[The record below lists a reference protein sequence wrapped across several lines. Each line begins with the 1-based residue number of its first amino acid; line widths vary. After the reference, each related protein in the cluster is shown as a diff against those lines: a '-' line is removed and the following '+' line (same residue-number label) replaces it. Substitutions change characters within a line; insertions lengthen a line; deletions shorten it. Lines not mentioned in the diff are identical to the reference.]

1 MRRSIIAAVAWTV
14 VVWVGPARADDTRQI
29 HWVGSLDKALQEA
42 GIRKAPVLVAVN
54 NKYDARTEKEKY
66 DANQRMATTCYRKP
80 EVVKISRNFVC
91 LIAGN
96 HPKPVDVLDKT
107 EVCRLF
113 GRISYRSLRSVT
125 AAVKEK
131 YFKGQGVIVSPQ
143 HLILDTEGR
152 ILHRFFLERKPD
164 EFARILTDTLARF
177 RGEAPA
183 RSTGEDV
190 ATVVKALKG
199 KNEAARMEAFK
210 KALEI
215 LSADKDNKK
224 IKEAAAHYL
233 KSRKD
238 YLKSLDCLAAITAAG
253 TEGALSLLVP
263 YLRHKKPRM
272 RRGVLE
278 VFARSAP
285 YKNFLKPVIKRARAE
300 KVEAPLR
307 SLINV
312 LDRYSLAF
320 KEALPPLNKLVS
332 HKQPPIKVLATLA
345 AARPG
350 NKAIYKKLVA
360 RTLQNGD
367 LLVRSAAILGLARM
381 RAKEALPILLKVR
394 KSEKKN
400 PALVQVL
407 DTAIDLLGGTPGDET
422 DEVNVAALDM
432 EINRIKREVLSTGRG
447 EDDRGTGRSGRGG
460 GRGGGS
466 GSDGR

>member
-1 MRRSIIAAVAWTV
+1 MV
-14 VVWVGPARADDTRQI
+14 VVGVGPARADDTRQI
-29 HWVGSLDKALQEA
+29 HWVGSLEKALKDA

-54 NKYDARTEKEKY
+54 NRYDNRTEKEKY
-66 DANQRMATTCYRKP
+66 DANQRMATTCYRDP
-80 EVVKISRNFVC
+80 GVVKISRNYVC
-91 LIAGN
+91 VLAGN
-96 HPKPVDVLDKT
+96 HPKPVDVLDET
-107 EVCRLF
+107 EICRHF
-113 GRISYRSLRSVT
+113 GRISYRSLKSVT
-125 AAVKEK
+125 AAVREK

-143 HLILDTEGR
+143 HLILDAEGR
-152 ILHRFFLERKPD
+152 ILHRFYLERKPK
-164 EFARILTDTLARF
+164 EFAHILTDSLARF
-177 RGEAPA
+177 RGDAPA
-183 RSTGEDV
+183 RRAGEDV
-190 ATVVKALKG
+190 DSVVKALKG

-215 LSADKDNKK
+215 LSADKDNRKV
-224 IKEAAAHYL
+224 KEAASIYL

-263 YLRHKKPRM
+263 YMGHKKPRM

-285 YKNFLKPVIKRARAE
+285 YKDFLKPVSKRAKVE

-307 SLINV
+307 SLIKV

-320 KEALPPLNKLVS
+320 KEALTHLNKLVT

-345 AARPG
+345 AARPD
-350 NKAIYKKLVA
+350 NKAIYKKLLA
-360 RTLQNGD
+360 RARKKGD

-432 EINRIKREVLSTGRG
+432 EINRIKREALSTGRG
-447 EDDRGTGRSGRGG
+447 GDRGSVGRDGRGAG
-460 GRGGGS
+460 GRGGRSGS